1 MSKFL
6 FFAAIFL
13 LLFSALAMITSH
25 QGFSLKLLIICF
37 WVLLSGTLFY
47 FFETYE
53 K

>member
-13 LLFSALAMITSH
+13 LLFSALAMITNH

-37 WVLLSGTLFY
+37 WVFLGGCVVY